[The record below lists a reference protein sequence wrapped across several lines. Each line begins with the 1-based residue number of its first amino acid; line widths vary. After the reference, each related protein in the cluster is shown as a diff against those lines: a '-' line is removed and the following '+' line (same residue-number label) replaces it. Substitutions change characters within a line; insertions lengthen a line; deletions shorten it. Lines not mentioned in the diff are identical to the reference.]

1 MHVAK
6 NFKTKGELQ
15 VVFYQGI
22 WVTFPWFASEMSL
35 AHISFSLSLSLS
47 LFVAVPTACR
57 TCWARDWTYSTA
69 AIWVTSD
76 NDACLTC
83 WVTRHLHPYDIFVQ
97 SRKYISSGQTHP
109 CIAWRA
115 DYGLEFKGRPCFSLL
130 LFHSAGLPLG
140 WLLVFADG
148 WWWKN
153 GVTGLIYNQGE
164 RGPRNATCCVPSG
177 LSLQLLNRCLRLT
190 LVIGHVQ
197 WGWSHSHLGHVTLID
212 LVP

>member
-97 SRKYISSGQTHP
+97 SKKYISSGQTHP

-115 DYGLEFKGRPCFSLL
+115 DYGLDFSLSL
-130 LFHSAGLPLG
+130 APVRTQPEYLRGGL
-140 WLLVFADG
+140 ASH
-148 WWWKN
+148 
-153 GVTGLIYNQGE
+153 
-164 RGPRNATCCVPSG
+164 CCSFTVLACP
-177 LSLQLLNRCLRLT
+177 
-190 LVIGHVQ
+190 
-197 WGWSHSHLGHVTLID
+197 
-212 LVP
+212 